1 MPAVLIYNM
10 KKTIFL
16 TILILMFFFAGF
28 GFGENKTL
36 LFGPDQAENK
46 QTENPFQIK
55 AFASPDQVGRKG
67 KGKIRIVFNIAPK
80 HKIYED
86 STSIIPKNI
95 AGFNFYPLIK
105 PLAVKKKDVTG
116 KTERFFTGKA
126 VFELPFETDGNSKPG
141 PVQIP
146 IVVKYRGCTETNCFF
161 PETKEIKVNL
171 NIVSGLTLSDIKK
184 SVDLESKS
192 PQVPKETPLARTAAR
207 FGLIG
212 VMIMAFMWGFLAS
225 LTPCIYPLI
234 PITVSVI
241 GAGNSKNILNGF
253 MLSVFY
259 VLGMSLTYAG
269 FGVAAAWSGGLFGQ
283 FTDLPAVQIIVS
295 GVFFL
300 LALSMFDVFTIQMPS
315 WLTSRMG
322 SGTGK
327 GFIGVFITGA
337 AAGMVVGPCVGPLLV
352 GLLIY
357 IATLGSKI
365 QGFLIMWSFAMGMGM
380 LFLVIGTFS
389 GAASSLPKSGD
400 WMVKIKH
407 LFGILMLGFSLYY
420 IKPLLPHNIFL
431 LCLGGLLIGV
441 GIYIG
446 ALDPIKDDTG
456 ASTKLW
462 KSIGILCLTLGI
474 AYAARF
480 AMGEKLLPQMEQ
492 KNIEASKINWYLN
505 EDRALAIAG
514 KQGKP
519 VMIDFTADWCSS
531 CKRLDAKTF
540 SDPEIIRMADN
551 FIAVRVDNSDTK
563 DIKAARLRKK
573 YGIMGLPSVIFLDPG
588 GNIIK
593 EHTITEF
600 IGPAMF
606 LERMRA
612 VNQILTNSREKGK

>member
-1 MPAVLIYNM
+1 M
-10 KKTIFL
+10 KKTIFFL
-16 TILILMFFFAGF
+16 AAIFIFIVFFAGLSSAANGTF
-28 GFGENKTL
+28 I
-36 LFGPDQAENK
+36 FGPGQNDNKKAEK
-46 QTENPFQIK
+46 AENPFRIK
-55 AFASPDQVGRKG
+55 AFAYPDKTGLKS
-67 KGKIRIVFNIAPK
+67 KGKIKVVFNIAPGY
-80 HKIYED
+80 KIYEEA
-86 STSIIPKNI
+86 TSITPENIPGIK
-95 AGFNFYPLIK
+95 FYPLIK
-105 PLAVKKKDVTG
+105 PSAVKKKDITG

-126 VFELPFETDGNSKPG
+126 VFELPFETDQKKEPG
-141 PVQIP
+141 SVEIP
-146 IVVKYRGCTETNCFF
+146 IIVKYRGCSQTNCFF
-161 PETKEIKVNL
+161 PETKKIKVNL
-171 NIVSGLTLSDIKK
+171 DIVPGLPPSVTKKPGNLKSK
-184 SVDLESKS
+184 SVPVS
-192 PQVPKETPLARTAAR
+192 KETPLGRAAAR
-207 FGLIG
+207 FGLMG

-253 MLSVFY
+253 ILSLFY
-259 VLGMSLTYAG
+259 VLGMSLTYAA

-295 GVFFL
+295 GVFFI

-315 WLTSRMG
+315 WLASKIG

-327 GFIGVFITGA
+327 GFVGVFITGA

-352 GLLIY
+352 GLLLY

-365 QGFLIMWSFAMGMGM
+365 QGFFIMWSFAMGMGM

-389 GAASSLPKSGD
+389 GAASSLPRSGE

-407 LFGILMLGFSLYY
+407 FFGILMLGFSLYY
-420 IKPLLPHNIFL
+420 VKPLLGHNIFL

-441 GIYIG
+441 GIYTG
-446 ALDPIKDDTG
+446 ALDPIKDDTKPS
-456 ASTKLW
+456 AKLW

-480 AMGEKLLPQMEQ
+480 AVGERLLPQMAQ
-492 KNIEASKINWYLN
+492 KNVESSGINWYLD

-514 KQGKP
+514 KEGKP
-519 VMIDFTADWCSS
+519 IMMDFTADWCSS
-531 CKRLDAKTF
+531 CRRLDAKTF

-551 FIAVRVDNSDTK
+551 FIAVKVDNSDTK

-573 YGIMGLPSVIFLDPG
+573 YGIIGLPSVIFLDPE

-600 IGPAMF
+600 IGPALF
-606 LERMRA
+606 LKKMRA
-612 VNQILTNSREKGK
+612 VKSNFKS